1 MLGWCF
7 TVTMCGVLAAP
18 STEQGTITGV
28 VVNGS
33 AQGEVVP
40 GDAVVL
46 RAQNQGVLLPV
57 METTADEAGRFK
69 FENLPVDGQLIFL
82 PGANHQGI
90 HYPGK
95 RFRLNFA
102 QPVAEDKITVYETV
116 AEPCPLIAKRH
127 EIDLRPEGGCVARDG
142 DDRDQQSDVALL
154 RRKIERGGYAGRH
167 ASLGNSLGL

>member
-18 STEQGTITGV
+18 STEQGTISGV

-40 GDAVVL
+40 GATVVL

-69 FENLPVDGQLIFL
+69 FENLPVNGQLIFL

-95 RFRLNFA
+95 RLRLNFA
-102 QPVAEDKITVYETV
+102 QPGAEDKITVYETV

-127 EIDLRPEGGCVARDG
+127 EIDLRPEGG
-142 DDRDQQSDVALL
+142 ALRVTEMIVISNPTL
-154 RRKIERGGYAGRH
+154 RSYVGKSI
-167 ASLGNSLGL
+167 ASNT